1 MERAMR
7 GITLLEVL
15 DDTQRVDIVVE
26 AAAVA
31 LEAAVERAL
40 TGVSEG
46 RMADVVNQRQ
56 GLGQIFV
63 QAKCSGDGPGD
74 LRNLDG
80 VGQAAAK
87 MIGRA
92 AGKYLRLP
100 RQAAEGTGLH
110 NAFAIALKRRTHGT
124 QRRGIDAGQK
134 EIIRVSR
141 DRASMEIDCHSQI

>member
-1 MERAMR
+1 MC

-15 DDTQRVDIVVE
+15 DDTQCVDIVVE

-56 GLGQIFV
+56 RLGQIFV
-63 QAKCSGDGPGD
+63 QAECGGDGPGD
-74 LRNLDG
+74 LRDLNRM
-80 VGQAAAK
+80 GQAAAK

-92 AGKYLRLP
+92 AGEYLRLP
-100 RQAAEGTGLH
+100 RQAPEGTGLH
-110 NAFAIALKRRTHGT
+110 DALAIALKRRTHGT

-134 EIIRVSR
+134 EIVRVSR